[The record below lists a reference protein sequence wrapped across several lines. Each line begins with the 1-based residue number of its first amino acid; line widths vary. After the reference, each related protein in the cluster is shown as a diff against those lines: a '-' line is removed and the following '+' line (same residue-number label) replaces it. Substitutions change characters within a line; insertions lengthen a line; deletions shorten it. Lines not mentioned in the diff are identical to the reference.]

1 MGGYDNVKV
10 RKSRGASGLA
20 NEYDSRRPQGL
31 GIGLTSWLDPS
42 KLFAKKRKGAKTPAS
57 AAR

>member
-10 RKSRGASGLA
+10 RKARGASGLA
-20 NEYDSRRPQGL
+20 SEYDSAKPQGL
-31 GIGLTSWLDPS
+31 GLGLTSWLDPS
-42 KLFAKKRKGAKTPAS
+42 KLFGKKGKHARSPAS

>member
-20 NEYDSRRPQGL
+20 SEYDSRTPQGL
-31 GIGLTSWLDPS
+31 GVGLTSWLDPS
-42 KLFAKKRKGAKTPAS
+42 KLFAKKNKTAKAPAS